1 MSRGFFIFVFFY
13 NMYKYI
19 LIQCALGF
27 FFTLP
32 KVYRSSSTKETY
44 ELLLPSHMPI
54 FADISPNPDV
64 LFQNSGFVTNKFE
77 YGQSSVAFYANIM

>member
-1 MSRGFFIFVFFY
+1 MSRGFFLFLFLFY

-32 KVYRSSSTKETY
+32 KLYRSSSTKETY

-54 FADISPNPDV
+54 FADISPTQMCYFKIQALLQISLNMGRAQLP
-64 LFQNSGFVTNKFE
+64 FMQ
-77 YGQSSVAFYANIM
+77 I